1 MNEKITA
8 LKHRLHKIESL
19 KDYQVE
25 LQQRIDENDAKL
37 LIAYEILKKENRDV
51 EKLQHASLSNVIA
64 WFSHDKEERLAKEER
79 EALQASIQVKQL
91 QEEAEVLQR
100 KLEECTQEIEQ
111 EDAIREALYRLQ
123 MEDTM
128 HGEHSEQAKELYHRL
143 EKEQLMEKEL
153 MEAIEAGYVVTD
165 QLKAAVKEMENASTW
180 GTIDM
185 FGGGGMMSSIIK
197 HSHIDGAQKK
207 IAELSEN
214 LHRFQKEVNDV
225 KQVELP
231 DVSIEG
237 WLSGADIFFDNMF
250 FDIMAQSKIDKNL
263 KALRDCLSTITSLQ
277 DQLLNE
283 QYACV
288 NRQNELKQALAK
300 L

>member
-37 LIAYEILKKENRDV
+37 MIAYEILKKENKDV
-51 EKLQHASLSNVIA
+51 EKLQHVSLSNVIA
-64 WFSHDKEERLAKEER
+64 WFSHDKEERLMKEER

-91 QEEAEVLQR
+91 QEEADILQR
-100 KLEECTQEIEQ
+100 KLEECVQEIEQ
-111 EDAIREALYRLQ
+111 EDAIKEALYRLQ
-123 MEDTM
+123 MKDVM
-128 HGEHSEQAKELYHRL
+128 QGEHGEQAKDLYQRL

-153 MEAIEAGYVVTD
+153 MEAIEAGYVVID

-185 FGGGGMMSSIIK
+185 FGGGMMSSMIK
-197 HSHIDGAQKK
+197 HSHIDSAQKK
-207 IAELSEN
+207 VAELSEN
-214 LHRFQKEVNDV
+214 LHRFQKEVHDV

-237 WLSGADIFFDNMF
+237 WLSGADIFFDNMI

-263 KALRDCLSTITSLQ
+263 KAIRDCLSSITTLQ

-283 QYACV
+283 QYDCV
-288 NRQNELKQALAK
+288 NRQNELKQALNK

>member
-64 WFSHDKEERLAKEER
+64 WFSHDKEER

-185 FGGGGMMSSIIK
+185 FGGGMMSSIIK

>member
-153 MEAIEAGYVVTD
+153 MEFIFKLSN
-165 QLKAAVKEMENASTW
+165 Q
-180 GTIDM
+180 
-185 FGGGGMMSSIIK
+185 FGIIK
-197 HSHIDGAQKK
+197 
-207 IAELSEN
+207 
-214 LHRFQKEVNDV
+214 
-225 KQVELP
+225 
-231 DVSIEG
+231 
-237 WLSGADIFFDNMF
+237 
-250 FDIMAQSKIDKNL
+250 KN
-263 KALRDCLSTITSLQ
+263 
-277 DQLLNE
+277 N
-283 QYACV
+283 
-288 NRQNELKQALAK
+288 
-300 L
+300 

>member
-37 LIAYEILKKENRDV
+37 MIAYEILKKENKDV

-91 QEEAEVLQR
+91 QEEVEVLQR
-100 KLEECTQEIEQ
+100 KLEECTQEIDQ
-111 EDAIREALYRLQ
+111 EDAIQEALYRLQ

-128 HGEHSEQAKELYHRL
+128 QGEQVKQLYQRL

-153 MEAIEAGYVVTD
+153 MEAIEAGYVVID
-165 QLKAAVKEMENASTW
+165 QLKSAVKEMENASTW

-185 FGGGGMMSSIIK
+185 FGGGMMSSMIK
-197 HSHIDGAQKK
+197 HSHIDSAQKK
-207 IAELSEN
+207 VAELSEN
-214 LHRFQKEVNDV
+214 LHRFQKEVHDV

-237 WLSGADIFFDNMF
+237 WLSGADIFFDNMI

-263 KALRDCLSTITSLQ
+263 KALRDCLFSITALQ

-283 QYACV
+283 QYDCV
-288 NRQNELKQALAK
+288 NRQNELKQALNK

>member
-8 LKHRLHKIESL
+8 LKHRLNKIESL

-37 LIAYEILKKENRDV
+37 MIAYEILKKENKDV
-51 EKLQHASLSNVIA
+51 DKLKKASLSNVIA

-100 KLEECTQEIEQ
+100 KLEECIQEIEQ
-111 EDAIREALYRLQ
+111 EDAIKEALYRLQ
-123 MEDTM
+123 LEDTM
-128 HGEHSEQAKELYHRL
+128 QGEHGEQAKAYYQRL

-153 MEAIEAGYVVTD
+153 MEAIEAGYVVID
-165 QLKAAVKEMENASTW
+165 QLKVIVKEMENASTW

-185 FGGGGMMSSIIK
+185 FGGGMMSSMIK
-197 HSHIDGAQKK
+197 HSHIDSAQKK

-237 WLSGADIFFDNMF
+237 WLSGADIFFDNMI
-250 FDIMAQSKIDKNL
+250 FDFMAQSKIDKNL
-263 KALRDCLSTITSLQ
+263 KALRNCLSTITTLQ
-277 DQLLNE
+277 DQLLSE
-283 QYACV
+283 QYDCV
-288 NRQNELKQALAK
+288 NRQNELKQALDK

>member
-79 EALQASIQVKQL
+79 EALQASIQVQQL

-185 FGGGGMMSSIIK
+185 FGGGMMSSIIK